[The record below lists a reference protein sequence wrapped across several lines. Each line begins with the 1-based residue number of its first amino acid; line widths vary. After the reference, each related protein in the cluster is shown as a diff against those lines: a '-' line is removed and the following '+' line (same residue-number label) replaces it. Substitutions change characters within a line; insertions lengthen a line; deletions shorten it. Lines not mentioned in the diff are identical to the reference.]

1 MSVSEVNSSSW
12 NFEWF
17 SKEDP
22 LEAKKEELLQKLKD
36 SAISLQ
42 ETQEELQFVR
52 ELINTLRLPALFPNN
67 EDRERLLQNTAL
79 EQMIRPLID
88 GLNRVRDFQQA
99 LEESKKEIQQASDW
113 EGVKEAQEGVD
124 DFKRA
129 IKKATKCLTAC
140 ANGFARWT
148 TTDWEKISEIFA
160 EQNKHFADI
169 FLLRHM
175 VAVEE
180 ALPDNLYFP
189 TRQLPKSQKPTNPL
203 ATHSIYANLAVNNLF
218 LNQL

>member
-12 NFEWF
+12 HFEWF

-22 LEAKKEELLQKLKD
+22 LEAKKKELLQKLKD
-36 SAISLQ
+36 SSVSLKQ
-42 ETQEELQFVR
+42 LQEELQFVKDLT
-52 ELINTLRLPALFPNN
+52 EILQLPALFSNSDEKHRLVAKRAYLDMVDVLKSASGAQTVIARN
-67 EDRERLLQNTAL
+67 EHN
-79 EQMIRPLID
+79 IR
-88 GLNRVRDFQQA
+88 QT
-99 LEESKKEIQQASDW
+99 SDW
-113 EGVKEAQEGVD
+113 EMVKKVSKWVEKFMHFERKTDKYLNALCASG
-124 DFKRA
+124 F
-129 IKKATKCLTAC
+129 THWTA
-140 ANGFARWT
+140 A
-148 TTDWEKISEIFA
+148 DWEKISEIFA

-189 TRQLPKSQKPTNPL
+189 TRQLPKLQKPTNPL